1 MNSESSSP
9 KVSIGGILSDSWKVF
24 QGRFQDIAIAA
35 LAVSV
40 PVNVILAFLPQQD
53 PEAGFV
59 DVYAIGAAVGFA
71 LLAGL
76 AGTIAVLATMLIAEK
91 AQQGENV
98 TWEAALR
105 HGLSRWFASFWT
117 NLLAGIMLVGLF
129 LLLIVPGAIFA
140 VYWSFVMAAVGLR
153 SMEGMAAI
161 RYSKSLVKGR
171 WWKTFGY
178 LIVFGLLGALCG
190 GIVGGL
196 FGMFPV
202 SRVTQIVSNSV
213 VSLIAAFFNVVS
225 TIFFLRF
232 EANRTEEAAVP
243 AEVA

>member
-1 MNSESSSP
+1 
-9 KVSIGGILSDSWKVF
+9 
-24 QGRFQDIAIAA
+24 
-35 LAVSV
+35 
-40 PVNVILAFLPQQD
+40 
-53 PEAGFV
+53 
-59 DVYAIGAAVGFA
+59 
-71 LLAGL
+71 
-76 AGTIAVLATMLIAEK
+76 
-91 AQQGENV
+91 
-98 TWEAALR
+98 
-105 HGLSRWFASFWT
+105 
-117 NLLAGIMLVGLF
+117 
-129 LLLIVPGAIFA
+129 
-140 VYWSFVMAAVGLR
+140 MAAVGLR